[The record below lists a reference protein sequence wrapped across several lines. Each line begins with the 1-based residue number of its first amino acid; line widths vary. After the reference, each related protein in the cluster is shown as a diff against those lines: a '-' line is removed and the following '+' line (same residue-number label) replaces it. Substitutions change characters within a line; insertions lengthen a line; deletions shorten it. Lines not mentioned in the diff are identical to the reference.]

1 MRRKNKKGT
10 GTGIIVFVVL
20 YIFAI
25 VAFGKLKL
33 EEEKKGLDRRLET
46 LQTQINDENERSKEI
61 EKLEAYSQ
69 TKRYIEDIAREQL
82 GLVYE
87 DEIIIR
93 EDGEK

>member
-1 MRRKNKKGT
+1 
-10 GTGIIVFVVL
+10 
-20 YIFAI
+20 
-25 VAFGKLKL
+25 
-33 EEEKKGLDRRLET
+33 